1 MQINRRFYSAFCLL
15 LIFHQK
21 QHEIRLYLFK
31 PRVSLLCIVSMNTL
45 IELDSTITGDKI
57 PPFYPFFFSATSH
70 CCCSQQSAA
79 DDIFRDI
86 TDIFICHQTRSF
98 THLKGRLL
106 THSVTPVWVTSIRM
120 EFCFLSWYIKLF
132 QNRFRLRFIIV
143 LSEIPFVLCAL
154 KTSQLNTLI
163 TLTTRKSCSW
173 VKLLHWPLRIIK
185 NMINSCFNTPAL
197 CC

>member
-106 THSVTPVWVTSIRM
+106 THSCVSYQYKDGVLFPVLIHQAYFRIGLDLD
-120 EFCFLSWYIKLF
+120 LS
-132 QNRFRLRFIIV
+132 
-143 LSEIPFVLCAL
+143 
-154 KTSQLNTLI
+154 
-163 TLTTRKSCSW
+163 
-173 VKLLHWPLRIIK
+173 
-185 NMINSCFNTPAL
+185 
-197 CC
+197 

>member
-1 MQINRRFYSAFCLL
+1 MSCIFGGKAFKDFFVHPPSLQHENKAHSTPSTCRSTAGFIQL
-15 LIFHQK
+15 FASCWFFTKK

-120 EFCFLSWYIKLF
+120 EFCFLSWYIKL
-132 QNRFRLRFIIV
+132 I
-143 LSEIPFVLCAL
+143 SE
-154 KTSQLNTLI
+154 
-163 TLTTRKSCSW
+163 
-173 VKLLHWPLRIIK
+173 
-185 NMINSCFNTPAL
+185 
-197 CC
+197 

>member
-1 MQINRRFYSAFCLL
+1 MSCIFGGKAFKDFFVHPPSLQHENKAHSTPSNRRFYSAFCLL

-106 THSVTPVWVTSIRM
+106 THSVTPVWVTSIRT
-120 EFCFLSWYIKLF
+120 EFCFLSWYIKL
-132 QNRFRLRFIIV
+132 I
-143 LSEIPFVLCAL
+143 SE
-154 KTSQLNTLI
+154 
-163 TLTTRKSCSW
+163 
-173 VKLLHWPLRIIK
+173 
-185 NMINSCFNTPAL
+185 
-197 CC
+197 